1 MQVDNFH
8 NPRLREQLA
17 EAKLSFPV
25 IVKPQVAC
33 GVPNAHDMV
42 LVYLSFYPV
51 YDLSPFC

>member
-51 YDLSPFC
+51 YDLSLFC